1 MLAKFVIL
9 DGRISLAWMAQFET
23 HRFGKAEAE
32 DFIKETLPHL
42 TDLLGGQSFMMDS
55 PRHQGRSRK
64 LLVVAPPPQR
74 SFGEVLRVIREDLW
88 LSRMFAG
95 LDDRGRWTFE
105 IPDE

>member
-1 MLAKFVIL
+1 MLEKFVIL

-23 HRFGKAEAE
+23 HRFGQAEAE

-42 TDLLGGQSFMMDS
+42 ADLLGGQSFVTDS
-55 PRHQGRSRK
+55 PRQGTPHK

-74 SFGEVLRVIREDLW
+74 SFSQVLRVIREDLW

-105 IPDE
+105 IPEE